1 MQKSLQ
7 SNRVFSAVLV
17 LILWLA
23 SAVVGIW
30 QIALIREMLFRLIAR
45 FSAIPQSEYEIF
57 KQANLASALGTWLIV
72 ILTIIWIA
80 VFIGS
85 AEYHYRHFREP
96 RSWRLF
102 AWIIGVQLAILLL
115 ALFI

>member
-7 SNRVFSAVLV
+7 SNRMFSAVIAFV
-17 LILWLA
+17 LWLA
-23 SAVVGIW
+23 SAAVGIW

-45 FSAIPQSEYEIF
+45 FSSVSESEYEAF
-57 KQANLASALGTWLIV
+57 KQAQLASAVGTWLVV
-72 ILTIIWIA
+72 ILTIVWIA

-85 AEYHYRHFREP
+85 AEYHYRHVGEP

-102 AWIIGVQLAILLL
+102 AWIIGVQLSILLL
-115 ALFI
+115 AVFI

>member
-7 SNRVFSAVLV
+7 SNRMLSAVIAFV
-17 LILWLA
+17 LWLA
-23 SAVVGIW
+23 SAAVGIW

-45 FSAIPQSEYEIF
+45 FSSVSESEYEAF
-57 KQANLASALGTWLIV
+57 KQAQLASAVGTWLVV
-72 ILTIIWIA
+72 ILTIVWIA

-85 AEYHYRHFREP
+85 AEYHYRHVGEP

-102 AWIIGVQLAILLL
+102 AWIIGVQLSILLL
-115 ALFI
+115 AVFI